1 MCDAKIIIPFEITLA
16 FPWSEI
22 TAFVSS
28 YTWIPHAHLII
39 KVNERVVEL

>member
-16 FPWSEI
+16 FPESET
-22 TAFVSS
+22 TAFMSS

-39 KVNERVVEL
+39 KANERVVDL